1 MKKLTEEQRLQVRN
15 FLADQGLTFDP
26 LLEEMLHHVSSDL
39 EERVQL
45 GLTFDDAWNELK
57 DNIPENHFVSI
68 QLETMETINKRFS
81 ISRIFSIAALFLMF
95 GGIIFK
101 ILHLSGA
108 SELLILS
115 FGAIA
120 GSFLSATV
128 SGIYFNRE
136 KQGAFRLV
144 SILAGTLLLMTG
156 YTFRLMHWP
165 AADFIVTLGVGV
177 SLLSFL
183 FNTFYA
189 YRNRSTHVN
198 LLSYLHERHTP
209 GIERFLLILLVPV
222 AVLRILTLPLPQN
235 QFLGSV
241 ILVTIIYAAGVQ
253 FFVTSWRLLERE
265 SDLRNMPNLLVIVLS
280 TTCFT
285 LVFLGELLGF
295 EIRLV
300 LITIF
305 SISAAWL
312 THKIE
317 PPKNYLLSG
326 VLVLIAFVFTVNML
340 IRLNLVPSANTN
352 LIFNIV
358 VLLILAAGLFISTK
372 HEATRAFLIL
382 SLAGYLVEFS
392 GTLI

>member
-1 MKKLTEEQRLQVRN
+1 MKKLTEEQRLKVRN
-15 FLADQGLTFDP
+15 FLADQGLTFGP
-26 LLEEMLHHVSSDL
+26 LLEEMMDHVSSDL
-39 EERVQL
+39 EERVGQ
-45 GLTFDDAWNELK
+45 GLNFDDAWNELT
-57 DNIPENHFVSI
+57 NSIPENHFLTI
-68 QLETMETINKRFS
+68 QIETMETINKRFS
-81 ISRIFSIAALFLMF
+81 ISRILSMAALAIMF

-101 ILHLSGA
+101 ILHLQGA

-115 FGAIA
+115 FASMA

-128 SGIYFNRE
+128 SGIYLNKE
-136 KQGAFRLV
+136 KQGALRLV
-144 SILAGTLLLMTG
+144 SILAGTLLVMAG

-165 AADFIVTLGVGV
+165 GADFLVALGVGV

-189 YRNRSTHVN
+189 YRSRSTHVN
-198 LLSYLHERHTP
+198 LLSYLHEKHTP
-209 GIERFLLILLVPV
+209 GIERFLLILLIPI
-222 AVLRILTLPLPQN
+222 AILRILTLPLPQN

-265 SDLRNMPNLLVIVLS
+265 SALRNMPNLLVIVLS
-280 TTCFT
+280 ITSFT

-300 LITIF
+300 LIAIF
-305 SISAAWL
+305 SISAARL
-312 THKIE
+312 TFKIE

-340 IRLNLVPSANTN
+340 IRLNLVPAANTN

-358 VLLILAAGLFISTK
+358 VVLLLAAGIFISPK

-382 SLAGYLVEFS
+382 SLAGYLLEFT
-392 GTLI
+392 GKLI